1 MDRLLE
7 VRNVSTSFFT
17 YSGEVKAVRD
27 VSFHVDT
34 GEAIAIVGESGC
46 GKSVTAL
53 SIMQLVAPP
62 GKITNGEII
71 FNGRDL
77 LKLGENQMQHVR
89 GNEIG
94 MIFQDPMTSLNPVLT
109 IKNQIVETIMLHQKT
124 SREQAT
130 RRCIELLHM
139 VGIPSPERRLGS
151 YPHEF
156 SG

>member
-17 YSGEVKAVRD
+17 YSGEVKAVRN

-34 GEAIAIVGESGC
+34 GEAIALVGESGC

-62 GKITNGEII
+62 GKVIDGEII

-77 LKLGENQMQHVR
+77 LKLGENRMQHVR

-94 MIFQDPMTSLNPVLT
+94 MIFQDPMTSLNP
-109 IKNQIVETIMLHQKT
+109 
-124 SREQAT
+124 
-130 RRCIELLHM
+130 
-139 VGIPSPERRLGS
+139 
-151 YPHEF
+151 F
-156 SG
+156 